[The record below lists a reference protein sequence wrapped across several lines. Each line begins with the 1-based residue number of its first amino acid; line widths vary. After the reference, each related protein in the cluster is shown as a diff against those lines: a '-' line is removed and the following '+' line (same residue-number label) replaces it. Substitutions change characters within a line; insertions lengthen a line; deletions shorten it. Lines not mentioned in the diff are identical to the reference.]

1 MFPGF
6 YQDRYSTY
14 VDYGNY
20 GYKDSCEDGKGDGKG
35 DGSGDGDG
43 HGYGYGPGHGYG
55 YGLLRINGG
64 VDVSSW

>member
-6 YQDRYSTY
+6 YQDRYSAHVY
-14 VDYGNY
+14 YGNY
-20 GYKDSCEDGKGDGKG
+20 DYKNGCEDGKGDGKG

-55 YGLLRINGG
+55 YGLLRINGEL
-64 VDVSSW
+64 